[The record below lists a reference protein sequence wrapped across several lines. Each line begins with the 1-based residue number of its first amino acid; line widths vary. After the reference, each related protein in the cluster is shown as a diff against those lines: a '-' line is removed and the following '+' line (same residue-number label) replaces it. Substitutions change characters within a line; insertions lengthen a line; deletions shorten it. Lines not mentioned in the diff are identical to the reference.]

1 MSPYWFRSA
10 RHAEEGQMRL
20 LANPVV
26 QFAGA
31 VLVAFL
37 LVTALT
43 SWLGSQA
50 AERESIAEARSVTE
64 ALGQSVVEPALTRGL
79 VFGDA
84 EAFERFDRVIRER
97 LRMGDVRRL
106 KLWST
111 DGTVVYSD
119 EPQLIGDRFPLGEE
133 ERKVLEQGGSDAEVS
148 DLSRAENAFEAGSGE
163 VVEVYTR
170 VTSPEGDPLLFE
182 TYFSLADVN
191 SRKDE
196 IIRSFRPVTLT
207 GTLVLALL
215 TAPLVWWLTRRL
227 RRETQ
232 ARERLLQ
239 AAAEAS
245 DAERRH
251 IARDLHDGV
260 VQDLAGAAFAL
271 AATVRSGHT
280 DPAVV
285 EQAGETVRGSLR
297 SLRSLLV
304 EIYPPDLDET
314 GLRGAL
320 DDLLAPV
327 GTAGVTT
334 ELQVEEMPDLP
345 PATAALVWRVAQ
357 EAVRNSV
364 RHGRPRHLSVTFVA
378 TDRGVRLVVQD
389 DGAGFDP
396 RVVGQ
401 GDRGREQFG
410 LRGLRDLI
418 REAGG
423 DLEVDSAPGKGTRVQ
438 LEVTS

>member
-1 MSPYWFRSA
+1 
-10 RHAEEGQMRL
+10 MRL

-26 QFAGA
+26 QFAAA

-37 LVTALT
+37 LVTTLT
-43 SWLGSQA
+43 SWLGSRA
-50 AERESIAEARSVTE
+50 AERESIADARSVTE
-64 ALGQSVVEPALTRGL
+64 ALGQSVVEPAITRGL
-79 VFGDA
+79 VYGDE
-84 EAFERFDRVIRER
+84 EAVERFDRVIHER
-97 LRMGDVRRL
+97 LRVDAVRRL

-119 EPQLIGDRFPLGEE
+119 EPQLIGDRFPLAEE
-133 ERKVLEQGGSDAEVS
+133 QREVLERGGSDAEVS
-148 DLSRAENAFEAGSGE
+148 DLSRAENEFEAGSGK

-182 TYFSLADVN
+182 TYFSLSDVN

-207 GTLVLALL
+207 GTLVLAVLA
-215 TAPLVWWLTRRL
+215 APLVWWLTRRL
-227 RRETQ
+227 RREAR
-232 ARERLLQ
+232 ARETLLQ

-245 DAERRH
+245 DAERRR

-271 AATVRSGHT
+271 AGTVRSGRT

-304 EIYPPDLDET
+304 EIYPPDLQET

-327 GTAGVTT
+327 AAGGVST
-334 ELQVEEMPDLP
+334 ELHVEEVPDLA
-345 PATAALVWRVAQ
+345 PATSALVWRVAQ
-357 EAVRNSV
+357 EAVRNAV
-364 RHGRPRHLSVTFVA
+364 RHGRPRHLSVRFAA
-378 TDRGVRLVVQD
+378 TEGGVRLLVED
-389 DGAGFDP
+389 DGTGFDP
-396 RVVGQ
+396 RTVGR
-401 GDRGREQFG
+401 DHRGSEQFG
-410 LRGLRDLI
+410 LRGMRDLI

-423 DLEVDSAPGKGTRVQ
+423 DLEVDSAPGKGTRVR

>member
-1 MSPYWFRSA
+1 
-10 RHAEEGQMRL
+10 MRL

-26 QFAGA
+26 QFAAA
-31 VLVAFL
+31 VLVAFV
-37 LVTALT
+37 LVTSLT
-43 SWLGSQA
+43 SWLGSRA
-50 AERESIAEARSVTE
+50 AERESIADARSVTE
-64 ALGQSVVEPALTRGL
+64 ALGQGVVEPALTRGL
-79 VFGDA
+79 VYG
-84 EAFERFDRVIRER
+84 EASAIERFDKVIHER
-97 LRMGDVRRL
+97 LRVDAVRRL

-119 EPQLIGDRFPLGEE
+119 EPQLIGDRFPLGQEE
-133 ERKVLEQGGSDAEVS
+133 QKVLERGGSDAQVS
-148 DLSRAENAFEAGSGE
+148 DLSREENEFETGSGK

-191 SRKDE
+191 TRKDE
-196 IIRSFRPVTLT
+196 IIRSFRPATLA

-215 TAPLVWWLTRRL
+215 AAPLVWWLTRRL
-227 RRETQ
+227 RREAR
-232 ARERLLQ
+232 ARETLLL

-245 DAERRH
+245 DAERRR

-271 AATVRSGHT
+271 AGAARSGRP

-285 EQAGETVRGSLR
+285 DQVGQTVRGSLR

-304 EIYPPDLDET
+304 EIYPPDLHET
-314 GLRGAL
+314 GLQGAL

-327 GTAGVTT
+327 GASGISTRVH
-334 ELQVEEMPDLP
+334 VEEVPDLP
-345 PATAALVWRVAQ
+345 PTTAALVWRVAQ

-364 RHGRPRHLSVTFVA
+364 RHGRPRHLTVTFGS
-378 TDRGVRLVVQD
+378 TDRGVRLVVED
-389 DGAGFDP
+389 DGTGFDP
-396 RVVGQ
+396 RALG
-401 GDRGREQFG
+401 RGGPGGEHFG
-410 LRGLRDLI
+410 LRGMRDLI

-423 DLEVDSAPGKGTRVQ
+423 TLEVVSAPGEGTRVQ
-438 LEVTS
+438 LEVRT